1 MDILKEKIDAKSFQD
16 MKRVIFLTSTQ
27 ASKVWKFEKEDD
39 KRFLPMKKNEKEDF
53 KFDMDNRRT
62 CPCRVLPICL

>member
-27 ASKVWKFEKEDD
+27 ASKVWKFEKED
-39 KRFLPMKKNEKEDF
+39 KLFFMVEHNLVLFLMKK
-53 KFDMDNRRT
+53 
-62 CPCRVLPICL
+62 